1 MALGDDAEVSV
12 GDNESVR
19 DRGRESMGDNGLR
32 RVVTAPEV
40 HGKCSSGSRTLVR
53 ELKGLMG
60 NVV

>member
-1 MALGDDAEVSV
+1 MGDDAEVSV

-19 DRGRESMGDNGLR
+19 DRGRGSMGDNGLR